1 MQKGLGLSEAAL
13 CEWGSVG
20 IVLFQVVGNGEF
32 RFRRFKKGSR
42 ALATRAKAHRLD
54 QNRQS
59 PGCIAQRSNHW
70 AKPTNL
76 TWKLLKQCDF
86 YSWNA
91 KRKIAFQELVVWAR
105 LQVARSGAEFGD
117 DGMAPDKDGT
127 CLYCPNL
134 SFCQEITR
142 AYALVQQHQ
151 PRWCCGR
158 LLPVKPF
165 DPSWQ

>member
-1 MQKGLGLSEAAL
+1 MQEGLGLSE
-13 CEWGSVG
+13 WGSVR
-20 IVLFQVVGNGEF
+20 IVLLKFVGNLNGRF
-32 RFRRFKKGSR
+32 RFRRFKKGWR
-42 ALATRAKAHRLD
+42 AFATRAKAHRLD

-59 PGCIAQRSNHW
+59 PGYIVQRSNHW
-70 AKPTNL
+70 AKPTTWNL
-76 TWKLLKQCDF
+76 TEKLLKQCVF

-105 LQVARSGAEFGD
+105 LQFARSGAKFGD

-134 SFCQEITR
+134 SFCPEITR

-158 LLPVKPF
+158 LLPVKP
-165 DPSWQ
+165 